1 MNLMK
6 PHSSQM
12 STFCPKIENV
22 FSKKG
27 DLLCT
32 DYQILDKNWT
42 LNIVWYESQKNDFD
56 QSSKML
62 KSILNLPTGSFCD
75 SLVVEL
81 PIVRIFDSWIFWT
94 FVDLLPDE
102 RPKGGLDTEVV
113 LAVNRFNHLGMTASQ
128 NCKSKKNE
136 YFSFMHTHCYKSSV
150 LSKKIF

>member
-1 MNLMK
+1 MY
-6 PHSSQM
+6 
-12 STFCPKIENV
+12 FPKRVIYFVQISVGWN
-22 FSKKG
+22 
-27 DLLCT
+27 
-32 DYQILDKNWT
+32 YQILDKNWT

-56 QSSKML
+56 QSSKVL

-128 NCKSKKNE
+128 NCKAKKSE
-136 YFSFMHTHCYKSSV
+136 YFLCIDTHRYKSSV
-150 LSKKIF
+150 LSKKNFEFFGQDLFPF

>member
-1 MNLMK
+1 
-6 PHSSQM
+6 
-12 STFCPKIENV
+12 
-22 FSKKG
+22 
-27 DLLCT
+27 
-32 DYQILDKNWT
+32 
-42 LNIVWYESQKNDFD
+42 
-56 QSSKML
+56 ML

-128 NCKSKKNE
+128 NCKAKKNE
-136 YFSFMHTHCYKSSV
+136 YFSCIDTHRYKSSG
-150 LSKKIF
+150 LSKNVKFVWSRLVPILYQKLGFWHENSNI

>member
-1 MNLMK
+1 MK
-6 PHSSQM
+6 ARK
-12 STFCPKIENV
+12 T
-22 FSKKG
+22 
-27 DLLCT
+27 
-32 DYQILDKNWT
+32 ILIKD
-42 LNIVWYESQKNDFD
+42 
-56 QSSKML
+56 SKML

-128 NCKSKKNE
+128 NCKAKKNE
-136 YFSFMHTHCYKSSV
+136 YFSCIDTHRYKSSV
-150 LSKKIF
+150 LSKNFFEFFGQDLFPF